1 MNILAVF
8 AMTLPVLVPG
18 LTLIIAL
25 KRGWGVRWRH
35 AIDGGRTW
43 RGRAILGQNK
53 TWFGL
58 VLYVV
63 GGALVGTGLMAVGA
77 GGEVFDNARGGLVG
91 ATVGGAYAVGE
102 LVNSL
107 IKRRLNVSPGQ
118 VTPTRWAP
126 LQLAVDLAD
135 GIVCAA
141 LVYALWGVP
150 LLECAAVLTVGL
162 GIHVGTDVLMY
173 RLSLKRHQH
182 ERPGH
187 RHGEVIAPPGADAL
201 DRG

>member
-1 MNILAVF
+1 MNILAVL
-8 AMTLPVLVPG
+8 AMTLPVLLPG
-18 LTLIIAL
+18 LALIVAL
-25 KRGWGVRWRH
+25 KRGWGTRWRR

-63 GGALVGTGLMAVGA
+63 GGALVGAVLMAFGA
-77 GGEVFDNARGGLVG
+77 GGDVFGHAGGPLVG

-102 LVNSL
+102 LLNSL
-107 IKRRLNVSPGQ
+107 VKRWLRIWPGH
-118 VTPTRWAP
+118 VTPSRWAP

-141 LVYALWGVP
+141 IVYALWGVP
-150 LLECAAVLTVGL
+150 LIDCAAVLALGL
-162 GIHVGTDVLMY
+162 VIHVGTDVLM
-173 RLSLKRHQH
+173 RQLSLKRDQHQG
-182 ERPGH
+182 R
-187 RHGEVIAPPGADAL
+187 RHGNGEVVTTPATDAL